1 MHSSRVAVSWSLA
14 ALATLAL
21 SAGACSFPDIDFAPA
36 TTGGGTTTSTGGT
49 GGTTAT
55 GGDTSSGGGI
65 AGAPPTTSS
74 SGGGGTAGSPSG
86 NGGTGGASCCDCD
99 GDGVDAIG
107 PVCNGTDCNDHN
119 EFVYPG
125 EPTYYTTANENGF
138 DWDCTNEP
146 EPYPAWSKAITC
158 GFIGLPC
165 NSAGKGFLGTVPACG
180 QKGNFGECTGTL
192 LPCKEH
198 VIEYDKPMACK

>member
-1 MHSSRVAVSWSLA
+1 MHRSRVAVSWSLA

-21 SAGACSFPDIDFAPA
+21 SAAACSFPDIDFAPA
-36 TTGGGTTTSTGGT
+36 TTGGGATTTSAGGT

-55 GGDTSSGGGI
+55 GGDTGAGGGI

-74 SGGGGTAGSPSG
+74 SGGGGTGGSPSG
-86 NGGTGGASCCDCD
+86 SGGASCCDCD

-107 PVCNGTDCNDHN
+107 PLCNGTDCNDHN

-146 EPYPAWSKAITC
+146 EPYPAWSKPITC

-165 NSAGKGFLGTVPACG
+165 NGAGKGFLGTVPACG